1 MRPAAKWT
9 IAFLSALVLAAP
21 LSFGIWI
28 WNDFHGAGLRK
39 QREAADIIAR
49 FHQRLNSGDFDAICR
64 YAYRCSE
71 FPNLRQ
77 DWQAALEATRER
89 GGAFRSVIRSD
100 IKVTIEP
107 SSVHAD
113 VVSLFEKA
121 QLHETFEM
129 KEYDGP
135 LRIIKYQEVAE

>member
-1 MRPAAKWT
+1 MRPAAKWA
-9 IAFLSALVLAAP
+9 IGLLSALVLAAP

-39 QREAADIIAR
+39 QREAAVIIAR

-64 YAYRCSE
+64 DAYRCSE
-71 FPNLRQ
+71 FSNLRQ
-77 DWQAALEATRER
+77 DWQVALEAAREQS
-89 GGAFRSVIRSD
+89 GAFRSVLRSD
-100 IKVTIEP
+100 IKVSIEP

-113 VVSLFEKA
+113 VVSMFEKA
-121 QLHETFEM
+121 RLDETFEM